1 MFKLVSRISIL
12 GALLIVGG
20 VAALA
25 VAACGGE
32 AAPETIVQ
40 TVIVEKQLPGQTVTE
55 RVVETVIVEKQLPG
69 EVVTERVVETVVVEK
84 IVEGKTVM
92 EIQTVVVERPVTV
105 TERVVETVVV
115 EKIVEGKTVT
125 EIQTVVVERPVT
137 VTERVVE
144 TVVVKQ
150 QEVITIVATA
160 TPGAPSGLARPEP
173 GTVLRAAVN
182 DVGSANF
189 FSPRAVHPNDNRN
202 HEMSVFETMI
212 IQEGTQGGLVNVSII
227 GWELDGLVFR
237 AKLHPRVEFHQGW
250 GPATAHDWQYSW
262 ERTQDEGAVNS
273 AAATIRNEWASWK
286 AIDDLTFE
294 ATLRKPNVNFR
305 RALIFGTYLHSKSAL
320 EQMGDDWADQNA
332 IGTGPYELKEI
343 VADDKIVLSA
353 IAGHYRETPWYET
366 VEILEVPDPNT
377 RIAQMRTGEIDL
389 MPVGIPQVDQVS
401 GVPGVRIQSL
411 PQVGRSGSTIFYGG
425 QYYVGPDSST
435 WDTTYSGH
443 LETVTSNAGDTLAID
458 RDLNAALMRPW
469 VGPYL
474 TDKTENEKA
483 ILVRRAMTH
492 AVDKRLI
499 NEAILGNQG
508 CIGHMYLVDEC
519 HPRWDTSLN
528 LEYDVEKAKQLLQDA
543 GYGDGYEFP
552 VWIPTNGD
560 TFIEVS
566 EAMLEFWKEIG
577 LNPVVQKTAY
587 TARRPLIISRKMNEV
602 WFMSHGTG
610 VLPFGG
616 VFQWAE
622 LNGRGVWG
630 QNIEYDELGALADRM
645 FVAVGDENLQ
655 WAIQREYWDFHHQN
669 QLTGGGIYWNNQWA
683 VGPRIAAWEAQFDS
697 TRVPVQLERVIPAV
711 TQ

>member
-1 MFKLVSRISIL
+1 MFKLVSRIGIL
-12 GALLIVGG
+12 GALLIGG

-32 AAPETIVQ
+32 TETIIQ
-40 TVIVEKQLPGQTVTE
+40 TVVVEKQVPAE
-55 RVVETVIVEKQLPG
+55 RVVEK
-69 EVVTERVVETVVVEK
+69 VVETVVVEK
-84 IVEGKTVM
+84 VVEGKTVTQ
-92 EIQTVVVERPVTV
+92 IQTVVVEREVTV
-105 TERVVETVVV
+105 TEKVIETVVV
-115 EKIVEGKTVT
+115 EKVVEGRTVT

-137 VTERVVE
+137 VVETVVIEKPVTVTEKVVE
-144 TVVVKQ
+144 TVVVKE
-150 QEVITIVATA
+150 QEVITVVATA
-160 TPGAPSGLARPEP
+160 TPGAPSGLARPAP

-189 FSPRAVHPNDNRN
+189 LSPRAVHPNDNRN

-237 AKLHPRVEFHQGW
+237 AQLHPRVEFHQGW
-250 GPATAHDWQYSW
+250 GPATAHDWEYSW
-262 ERTQDEGAVNS
+262 ERTQEEGAVNS
-273 AAATIRNEWASWK
+273 AGATIRNEWDSWK

-305 RALIFGTYLHSKSAL
+305 RALIFGTYLHSKAAV
-320 EQMGDDWADQNA
+320 EEMGDDWADQNA

-343 VADDKIVLSA
+343 AADDKIVLSA
-353 IAGHYRETPWYET
+353 VQGHYRETPWYET
-366 VEILEVPDPNT
+366 VEILEVPDANT

-411 PQVGRSGSTIFYGG
+411 PQVGRGGSTIFFGG
-425 QYYVGPDSST
+425 QYYVGPGSPT
-435 WDTTYSGH
+435 WDISYAGH
-443 LETVTSNAGDTLAID
+443 LETVTSRAGDSLAIE
-458 RDLNAALMRPW
+458 RDLDAALMRPW

-474 TDKTENEKA
+474 TDKAENEKA
-483 ILVRRAMTH
+483 IMVRRAMTH
-492 AVDKRLI
+492 AVDRNLI
-499 NEAILGNQG
+499 NEVILGGKG

-528 LEYDVEKAKQLLQDA
+528 VDYDVEKAKQLLQEA
-543 GYGDGYEFP
+543 GYGDGFEFP
-552 VWIPTNGD
+552 VWIPTMND
-560 TFIEVS
+560 TFVEVS
-566 EAMLEFWKEIG
+566 EAMLEFWKDVG

-602 WFMSHGTG
+602 WFMGHGTG

-616 VFQWAE
+616 VFQWSE

-630 QNIEYDELGALADRM
+630 QNIEYDELGELADRM

-655 WAIQREYWDFHHQN
+655 WTIQREYWDFHYAN
-669 QLTGGGIYWNNQWA
+669 QLTGGGVYWNNLWA
-683 VGPRIAAWEAQFDS
+683 VGPRVAAWEAQFDS
-697 TRVPVQLERVIPAV
+697 TRVPVQLERVIPGQV
-711 TQ
+711 Q